1 MLRGGAHPSDSES
14 HHAVGPYS
22 GLIGAAEFW
31 LYGLKLPLLPDC
43 PLTAPNTPMNKRK
56 IALSVSF
63 LGALLAI
70 GGIAAIALDRA
81 MIGAPL
87 IIVGLLGLLG
97 LIEYRCHKRH
107 LTAPPPDP
115 VVVVRQS
122 PLIQITV
129 KQ

>member
-1 MLRGGAHPSDSES
+1 MD
-14 HHAVGPYS
+14 
-22 GLIGAAEFW
+22 
-31 LYGLKLPLLPDC
+31 
-43 PLTAPNTPMNKRK
+43 KRK

-70 GGIAAIALDRA
+70 GGITAIALDRA

-97 LIEYRCHKRH
+97 LIEHRCHRRH
-107 LTAPPPDP
+107 LTAPPSEP
-115 VVVVRQS
+115 VVFVRQS

-129 KQ
+129 KE